1 MLPSEVLF
9 LEAMVSGVL
18 GSDKV
23 EDEEDDVD
31 VDGVEGGLEGGLGVW
46 KSSLLVVEAADDDV
60 AVELMSDW
68 GRGGEFMDW
77 LVAK

>member
-1 MLPSEVLF
+1 MLSALCVSMLPSEVLF

-31 VDGVEGGLEGGLGVW
+31 VDGVEGGLEGGLGV
-46 KSSLLVVEAADDDV
+46 
-60 AVELMSDW
+60 
-68 GRGGEFMDW
+68 
-77 LVAK
+77 